1 MNRLN
6 IIRSTTWT
14 PSVVVPSNL
23 HPIARVSGL
32 DTNAPEISVTAVK
45 PSTARV
51 SLDRPASTQRL
62 RTASH
67 RSHWTRVGDT
77 LAVEGMAATRPPP
90 RTPHAAAANAPDL
103 VASPPAPAPAKQP
116 PAIAKVEL
124 TIDSLGSYELNKPIP
139 VFVESL
145 GNRHFVAEVPDL
157 NISTSANSLS
167 DILIVLKDRVTQ
179 TYDTLRLRKNLD
191 TEQMRQLKVLETY
204 IGRSRRGWLDRR

>member
-14 PSVVVPSNL
+14 PSVVVSSSL

-32 DTNAPEISVTAVK
+32 NANAQEISVTAVK
-45 PSTARV
+45 PSIAQV
-51 SLDRPASTQRL
+51 SLDRPASTRRL
-62 RTASH
+62 RSDSR
-67 RSHWTRVGDT
+67 RSHWTRIGPT
-77 LAVEGMAATRPPP
+77 LAVEGMAASPAPLGSHP
-90 RTPHAAAANAPDL
+90 AVAAYAPDF
-103 VASPPAPAPAKQP
+103 AAPAKQP

-157 NISTSANSLS
+157 NISTSANNLS

-191 TEQMRQLKVLETY
+191 IEQARQLKVLETY